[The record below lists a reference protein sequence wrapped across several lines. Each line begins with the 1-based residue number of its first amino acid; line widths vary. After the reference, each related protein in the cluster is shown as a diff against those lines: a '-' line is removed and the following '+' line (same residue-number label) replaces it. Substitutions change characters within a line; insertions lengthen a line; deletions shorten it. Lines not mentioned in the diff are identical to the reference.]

1 MIITVYGKPGSSKSH
16 FSIYYSLYL
25 ANKLKKKNLVAN
37 FPLHPDYLLEYCR
50 YMGYDWLSKN
60 LVCRYIN
67 FENSGINYLLSFSN
81 SVIIYDE
88 SALYSTAR
96 GSAAATTKNS
106 DFLKYLT
113 QVRHMKSMLLC
124 ISQNPEQIDSA
135 IKNLAEEII
144 YCSGVSRHDS
154 QLECKKMVWR
164 YVHFFTPENFHI
176 WYSNPKLRK
185 NPVKSKMLSIKIFS
199 GFMRICD
206 VAIFNIYSS
215 FDLIHDI
222 KDIDLPGASV
232 KYSEYSHH
240 DGYISH
246 YFNLFSVVG
255 AFSKPL
261 PFKKWIYQNIYFNL
275 HQKILSFD
283 KRLVI
288 YKILYFLNNNKV
300 CLIPF
305 AFVVYLFAFTI
316 LCFFFRFPVIFV
328 SVFAV
333 LFLIKNNKS
342 FIKKDKIIDALYAY
356 RQNKD
361 FYKNKQKENFLL
373 QIEYDKQKLK
383 KIHFLRNY
391 YFIYVAFCA
400 EFSNQ
405 YQSLREIYDLLDSF

>member
-25 ANKLKKKNLVAN
+25 ANKLKKKNLVTN
-37 FPLHPDYLLEYCR
+37 FPVHPDYLLEYCR
-50 YMGYDWLSKN
+50 YMGYEWLSRN
-60 LVCRYIN
+60 LICRYISL
-67 FENSGINYLLSFSN
+67 EDGGINYLLSFPN
-81 SVIIYDE
+81 SVVIYDE

-96 GSAAATTKNS
+96 GSAASTTRNS
-106 DFLKYLT
+106 NFLKYLT
-113 QVRHMKSMLLC
+113 QVRHMKSILLC
-124 ISQNPEQIDSA
+124 VSQNPEQIDSA

-144 YCSGVSRHDS
+144 YCSGLSRHDS

-164 YVHFFTPENFHI
+164 YVYFFTPENFQI

-206 VAIFNIYSS
+206 TAIFNIYSS

-222 KDIDLPGASV
+222 KDIDLPGSSI
-232 KYSEYSHH
+232 KYCQYHH
-240 DGYISH
+240 DDGYIS
-246 YFNLFSVVG
+246 YCFALPSVPG
-255 AFSKPL
+255 AFSKPPL
-261 PFKKWIYQNIYFNL
+261 FKKWIYQNIHFNL
-275 HQKILSFD
+275 HQKILTFD
-283 KRLVI
+283 KYFII

-300 CLIPF
+300 CLIPLF
-305 AFVVYLFAFTI
+305 FVVSLFLLTI
-316 LCFFFRFPVIFV
+316 LNLFFHFPVVFVLAFIILFFF
-328 SVFAV
+328 S
-333 LFLIKNNKS
+333 KNKFS
-342 FIKKDKIIDALYAY
+342 KKKDKIIHALYDY

-361 FYKNKQKENFLL
+361 FYKNKQKENALL

-400 EFSNQ
+400 EFSKQ
-405 YQSLREIYDLLDSF
+405 YQSEEEIYELLNSF